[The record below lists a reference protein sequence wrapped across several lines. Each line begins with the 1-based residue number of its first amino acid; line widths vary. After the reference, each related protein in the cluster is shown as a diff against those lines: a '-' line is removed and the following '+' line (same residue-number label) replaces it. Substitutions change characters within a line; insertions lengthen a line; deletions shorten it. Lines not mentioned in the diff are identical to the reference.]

1 MRKMEKTMGENN
13 WRELCEQIMKENDPE
28 KLMDLV
34 EQLNQALE
42 AREEELRNLTRAN
55 LPKPGC

>member
-1 MRKMEKTMGENN
+1 MEENN
-13 WRELCEQIMKENDPE
+13 WRELCEQIMKENDPQ

-42 AREEELRNLTRAN
+42 AREEELRTLARGN
-55 LPKPGC
+55 LPQRGCRAGT

>member
-1 MRKMEKTMGENN
+1 MAENN

-42 AREEELRNLTRAN
+42 TREEELRNIARGKM
-55 LPKPGC
+55 PKPGHRSGT